1 MRADATAVREVVGGP
16 GGMRKSYCE
25 SERGSG
31 GMRRRGAD

>member
-16 GGMRKSYCE
+16 EDMRDWYGE
-25 SERGSG
+25 DERGSG